1 MPRFALTL
9 AIAAVFVSPVVG
21 QSLTLDDLFPADR
34 VLDVRITVGEQ
45 DWKMVRRQS
54 RTLRTALDS
63 RRKRGDFEKPYTYV
77 EATVV
82 IDGVEFPRVGVRKKG
97 FIGSLSR
104 SRPSL
109 KVKLNYTDK
118 KANIDG
124 LTGLT
129 FNNNKQDGSLCSQFL
144 GYAMFNAAGCPAPRC
159 AFARVTVNGS
169 YLGIYSHVES
179 ARAPLL
185 ERGFGTADGTLY
197 EGTVVDFFPG
207 WDLGFERKFGDKER
221 GHEQIERLI
230 KVLGDEQEDEAAIAR
245 LVDLDSFYT
254 FWALEGLLGYWD
266 GYSGNKNNF
275 FVYLHPQT
283 RRFHF
288 LPWGADHLFVKY
300 SPLRRSRAGPIS
312 VKTTG
317 LVAYRLYQL
326 ASGRRRYAETME
338 RLLEEQWRES
348 RLVAEIER
356 IEALLEP
363 HLGLTQRRAIDEM
376 YELRDFIEDRRAD
389 IMAEIE
395 GGMPIWDEKPDRPFV
410 IPRAGAEREES
421 IWSAAS
427 RGDVDALK
435 KYVAKGVDVSVKG
448 DDGTSPLALAAL
460 AGEVDAV
467 RYLLEEG
474 ATVDAVNDKNHT
486 ALHAA
491 AFFGQVE
498 VAELLIENAAD
509 LDVLGTDGSTPLDS
523 ADGEWNSE
531 TARMVRWVGRLSGVK
546 FDLEE
551 VEANRPRVAAL
562 LRRHGARRGQDLD
575 R

>member
-1 MPRFALTL
+1 ML
-9 AIAAVFVSPVVG
+9 
-21 QSLTLDDLFPADR
+21 
-34 VLDVRITVGEQ
+34 
-45 DWKMVRRQS
+45 
-54 RTLRTALDS
+54 
-63 RRKRGDFEKPYTYV
+63 
-77 EATVV
+77 
-82 IDGVEFPRVGVRKKG
+82 
-97 FIGSLSR
+97 
-104 SRPSL
+104 
-109 KVKLNYTDK
+109 
-118 KANIDG
+118 
-124 LTGLT
+124 
-129 FNNNKQDGSLCSQFL
+129 
-144 GYAMFNAAGCPAPRC
+144 
-159 AFARVTVNGS
+159 
-169 YLGIYSHVES
+169 
-179 ARAPLL
+179 
-185 ERGFGTADGTLY
+185 
-197 EGTVVDFFPG
+197 
-207 WDLGFERKFGDKER
+207 
-221 GHEQIERLI
+221 
-230 KVLGDEQEDEAAIAR
+230 VLGDEQEDEAAIAR

-491 AFFGQVE
+491 AF
-498 VAELLIENAAD
+498 L
-509 LDVLGTDGSTPLDS
+509 
-523 ADGEWNSE
+523 
-531 TARMVRWVGRLSGVK
+531 VRSRS
-546 FDLEE
+546 
-551 VEANRPRVAAL
+551 PSC
-562 LRRHGARRGQDLD
+562 
-575 R
+575 